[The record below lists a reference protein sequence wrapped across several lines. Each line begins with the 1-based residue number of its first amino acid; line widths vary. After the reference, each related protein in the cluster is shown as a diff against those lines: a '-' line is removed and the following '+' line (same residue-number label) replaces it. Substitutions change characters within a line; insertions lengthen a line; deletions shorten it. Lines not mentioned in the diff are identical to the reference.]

1 MFTPH
6 ALQLTLAPPACA
18 LTVSSTGASM
28 AATVMFTPHA
38 RQLTLAP
45 PDCAATVSSTGAS
58 MAATVLKPAQV

>member
-6 ALQLTLAPPACA
+6 ARQLTLAPPHCA
-18 LTVSSTGASM
+18 PMVSSTGASM
-28 AATVMFTPHA
+28 AVTVTFTPHA

-45 PDCAATVSSTGAS
+45 PDCAPTVSSTGAS